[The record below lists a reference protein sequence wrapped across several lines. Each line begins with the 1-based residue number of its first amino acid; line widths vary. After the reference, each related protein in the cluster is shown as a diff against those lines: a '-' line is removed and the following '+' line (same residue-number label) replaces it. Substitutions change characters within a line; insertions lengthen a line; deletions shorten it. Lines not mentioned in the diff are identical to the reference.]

1 MTLNS
6 GANHVAD
13 NMGPSV
19 GSKSPITANGFDRVE
34 LCHRVFGDAE
44 CSWLLRN
51 AAAWVVTVPASSL
64 SAALVFYELGAV
76 CWAAVQF
83 LIPATTDFNA
93 AIT

>member
-1 MTLNS
+1 MTLNI

-19 GSKSPITANGFDRVE
+19 GSKAPITANRFDRVE

-44 CSWLLRN
+44 CS
-51 AAAWVVTVPASSL
+51 
-64 SAALVFYELGAV
+64 
-76 CWAAVQF
+76 WAAVQF